1 MNEKYLFKVQR
12 AISGV
17 FFCNTVVLHCF
28 HGSRKQAQP
37 PVLYFS
43 MQLGLRT
50 FAVAKASDYFS
61 EAAHYAEEK
70 DTAQGQ
76 TEANDK

>member
-1 MNEKYLFKVQR
+1 MKNVYLKYREPFR
-12 AISGV
+12 EF

-70 DTAQGQ
+70 DTA
-76 TEANDK
+76 

>member
-1 MNEKYLFKVQR
+1 
-12 AISGV
+12 
-17 FFCNTVVLHCF
+17 
-28 HGSRKQAQP
+28 
-37 PVLYFS
+37 

-70 DTAQGQ
+70 DTAEGQ
-76 TEANDK
+76 TEANDKWVMVLPVEEPVDWYSSRLCNIEIVAQVYEGHWQ

>member
-1 MNEKYLFKVQR
+1 
-12 AISGV
+12 
-17 FFCNTVVLHCF
+17 
-28 HGSRKQAQP
+28 
-37 PVLYFS
+37 

-70 DTAQGQ
+70 DTA
-76 TEANDK
+76 